1 MIILSNKAC
10 KRQLICFIYVFN
22 STRKNLIN
30 HIVQYSYK
38 ISRIFVVNHL
48 MNNMT
53 SAKIPLILL
62 IVVLFAGSC
71 NKSDNNITNNQT
83 PPFKISY
90 GDSIFYVRDQST
102 DYLVSPVNSK
112 PGIFSSFPDG
122 LNIDQTTGAINVS
135 KSEAGMRYRV
145 NFKSTNGDSSTTYI
159 VISGINFP
167 DKYYL
172 LANAD
177 SIAFPVYNADPS
189 LPIPSGSF
197 DEDKTAN
204 NSGCAMKTNNGQINL
219 TESLRNGLFG
229 KDPQNNTKKGF
240 DVLYRLNDK
249 SGNSLNKISIL
260 IYYFNTMN
268 DVTPDLAQTV
278 IDHQIMT
285 LQPNHAPI
293 ANGLIKAASKPRP
306 PCIVIIGH

>member
-1 MIILSNKAC
+1 MKSARVIFFVFIVLAMAAAC
-10 KRQLICFIYVFN
+10 K
-22 STRKNLIN
+22 
-30 HIVQYSYK
+30 
-38 ISRIFVVNHL
+38 
-48 MNNMT
+48 
-53 SAKIPLILL
+53 
-62 IVVLFAGSC
+62 
-71 NKSDNNITNNQT
+71 KSDTISNAQ
-83 PPFKISY
+83 PPVFKISY
-90 GDSIFYVRDQST
+90 GDSVFYINSQAT
-102 DYLVSPVNSK
+102 DYLVNPVNGK
-112 PGIFSSFPDG
+112 PGSFTSFPEG
-122 LNIDQTTGAINVS
+122 LAIDKTTGTINVS
-135 KSEAGMRYRV
+135 KSEAGMRYRI
-145 NFKSTNGDSSTTYI
+145 NFLSSAGDTSSTYI

-167 DKYYL
+167 DKYYF
-172 LANAD
+172 LANSD

-189 LPIPSGSF
+189 LNLPSGSF
-197 DEDKTAN
+197 DEDKSAN
-204 NSGCAMKTNNGQINL
+204 KSGCAMKTINGQINL

-229 KDPQNNTKKGF
+229 NNPQNNTKKGF

-293 ANGLIKAASKPRP
+293 ANGLIQAASKPRP